1 MYHQS
6 LIMRVPEPR
15 LLGALVAG
23 GIAADLCWEFWARVI
38 TPVFVGGPLQPAA
51 LILSL
56 FRLPVEYY
64 PHAEVLHLMTGALFY
79 PLLMW
84 AIRTFIYGG
93 GAIVDG
99 VIIGLFT
106 WFLALGVF
114 APLAGLPFM
123 LGFIKLA
130 WFSGIGHLA
139 YGLVLA
145 TVFHALARPA

>member
-1 MYHQS
+1 MNQT
-6 LIMRVPEPR
+6 LALRIPEPR
-15 LLGALVAG
+15 VLGALVAG
-23 GIAADLCWEFWARVI
+23 GIAADLAWEVWARVV

-56 FRLPVEYY
+56 FRLPGDYY

-79 PLLMW
+79 PLIMW
-84 AIRTFIYGG
+84 AIRAYIYRGG
-93 GAIVDG
+93 RVVDG
-99 VIIGLFT
+99 IIIGLFT

-139 YGLVLA
+139 YGLVLSF
-145 TVFHALARPA
+145 VFHALARER